1 MPELWNKVV
10 KTACHHWQNLLVF
23 SRQCRWQV
31 FHIKPDRPVFIV
43 GCSRAGTT
51 LVYKTFSESAELG
64 TLHKETHEFWS
75 GLHPLQDKNWSSHSL
90 GARDASDRD
99 RAAVA
104 CFFYS
109 RTGKRRFVDKN
120 NQNGLCI
127 PYLYELFPDA
137 HFVYIKRNPGDNI
150 NSLMEGWRKPDEFAT
165 WSGEMP
171 EEVRIDGG
179 VITRW
184 CFFLPDGWREY
195 TNSTLEEVCAFQY
208 QAINTGILHAKTLVP
223 DEQFTEICYE
233 DLLSDPVSS
242 FRSAF
247 RGCGIAFTPELERH
261 CSTVLEKPYNAF
273 SEIKRDKWRQ
283 GRNSSR
289 IEKILPTIG
298 EVTARLGYSG
308 L

>member
-1 MPELWNKVV
+1 
-10 KTACHHWQNLLVF
+10 
-23 SRQCRWQV
+23 
-31 FHIKPDRPVFIV
+31 VFIV

-51 LVYKTFSESAELG
+51 LVYKTFSESGELG
-64 TLHKETHEFWS
+64 TLLKETHDFWS
-75 GLHPLQDKNWSSHSL
+75 GLHPLQDKNWSSHTL
-90 GARDASDRD
+90 DAMDASDQD
-99 RAAVA
+99 RSVAA

-127 PYLYELFPDA
+127 PYLYKLFPDA

-165 WSGEMP
+165 WSGGIP
-171 EEVRIDGG
+171 ADVCIDDGA
-179 VITRW
+179 ITRW
-184 CFFLPDGWREY
+184 CFFLPDGWRDY
-195 TNSTLEEVCAFQY
+195 VNSTLEEVCAFQY
-208 QAINTGILHAKTLVP
+208 QAINAGILQAKSILP

-233 DLLSDPVSS
+233 DLLIDPVSC

-247 RGCGIAFTPELERH
+247 RDCGITFTPALEQH

-273 SEIKRDKWRQ
+273 SEIKPDKWRQ
-283 GRNSSR
+283 GRNSHR
-289 IEKILPTIG
+289 IEKILPG
-298 EVTARLGYSG
+298 LREVAGQLGYSG